1 MSQQLVPARV
11 PPPGRILL
19 RELEAR
25 GWTQKDLAEITSRP
39 IQTIN
44 EIIQAKKQITPETA
58 LELAEAFGTSAEFWA
73 SLETNYQLHQA
84 REERQEREIVR
95 KSNLYSLAPIS
106 DLIKRGWIQASDS
119 IEELES
125 RVCDFFGISAI
136 DEPPKLAISFRCA
149 QDRNPETIAQIAWAK
164 QVENVAKQQ
173 TVGSFDREQLKAAIP
188 SILACAE
195 QLENVTQIPNL
206 LLRLGVHFV
215 IVPHLTK
222 TYLDG
227 AAFYLA
233 EHPVVALTLRY
244 DRIDSFWFTLMHE
257 LGHIVAGHQGSYLDD
272 MGNLAIT
279 HEESEANQLA
289 GNWLLN
295 SLALQDFVA
304 KNKSHFSRKAIENF
318 AHSQKRHPGIV
329 VGRLHND
336 KLIPHKNLRALLIKV
351 SPFLGN
357 IGRSLKP

>member
-1 MSQQLVPARV
+1 MSQQLFPARV
-11 PPPGRILL
+11 SPPGRILL

-25 GWTQKDLAEITSRP
+25 GWTQKDLAEITGRP
-39 IQTIN
+39 VQTIN
-44 EIIQAKKQITPETA
+44 AIIQVKKQITPETA
-58 LELAEAFGTSAEFWA
+58 LELAEAFGTSAEFWTN
-73 SLETNYQLHQA
+73 LETNYRLHKA
-84 REERQEREIVR
+84 RKEKQEREIVR

-106 DLIKRGWIQASDS
+106 DLIKRGWIQATDN
-119 IEELES
+119 IGELES

-136 DEPPKLAISFRCA
+136 DESPKLAISFRCA
-149 QDRNPETIAQIAWAK
+149 QERNPETIAQLSWAK

-173 TVGSFDREQLKAAIP
+173 TVGSFDPEQLQAAIP

-195 QLENVTQIPNL
+195 QLENVRRVPGL
-206 LLRLGVHFV
+206 LLSLGVHFV
-215 IVPHLTK
+215 IVPHLSK

-272 MGNLAIT
+272 LGNLAVT
-279 HEESEANQLA
+279 NEESEANQLA
-289 GNWLLN
+289 GDWLIN
-295 SLALQDFVA
+295 PLALNDFVV
-304 KNKSHFSRKAIENF
+304 KSKPHFSRKTIESF
-318 AHSQKRHPGIV
+318 ADDQKRHPGII

-336 KLIPHKNLRALLIKV
+336 KLIPHKNLRTLLVKV
-351 SPFLGN
+351 SPFLVNVGY
-357 IGRSLKP
+357 